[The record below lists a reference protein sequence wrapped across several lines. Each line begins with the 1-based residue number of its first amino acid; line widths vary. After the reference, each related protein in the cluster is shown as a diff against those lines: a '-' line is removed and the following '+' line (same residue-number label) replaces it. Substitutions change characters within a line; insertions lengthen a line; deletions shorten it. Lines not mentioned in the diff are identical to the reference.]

1 MITIRSI
8 NGEIL
13 THFDNS
19 VPDGNPYFEPVM
31 TDDME
36 SLVSSFSFSVPLEVE
51 DSVYLQGLNQVLTKD
66 RYGDLRLFIITDVY
80 EEWTTVGGSVKV
92 DCEDISISEMNDIVV
107 SPFNGISFEDT
118 LNKTFNNS
126 GWTLQYGANWKDVD
140 NTTFVLEE
148 YDNMRSVIASIIDT
162 YGCQFKFL
170 AQENQ
175 YGEIT
180 RVVEVFKTRGVDTGK
195 YFYYDRDLLGIERDI
210 QHSNIKTAIHP
221 YYTGYNGKT
230 YTLYDFYPVNPDPD
244 FQKDKKSTLIIN
256 KEASKLYDD
265 GNSYRIMPYK
275 AEVEG
280 DPELVYREAIKE
292 LKKYAE
298 PIYTYKVNV
307 ILLQN
312 LYGWDG
318 EDIELGDTVW
328 MKERVGNREL
338 GLEARVTAYE
348 YHEDDPSADVV
359 TFSNFKEIDTTD
371 AKEIAERIFIAYAN
385 SADGKVDFS
394 IDDSTNRAYMG
405 VYTSATKTQST
416 DPDTY
421 TWSRTK
427 GEDGNSAPTLDLTS
441 SQQVMKLKSDGTPD
455 GEQTIIFTA
464 IKQNSTEAIVWEAIP
479 YKGNVVQPAIT
490 LDGTGDVKTL
500 DSSQW
505 DKDWTRLQV
514 TVTMGN
520 LKDIQTIVMV
530 SDGATGASGTAIVG
544 FLTNE
549 STTFAAN
556 PEGVVDDY
564 SNGSGRFV
572 IYEGT
577 KEVTSGVVYT
587 KVSNVGIN
595 FLINATTGEYIVSN
609 MTQDHAQAVVKA
621 VYKEVTITKFLSF
634 SKSRQGQAG
643 EAGTVHTAYSHVGSF
658 PEFVQGARPNEYRM
672 SEGVTLLSNNSATF
686 PIYNTFMVDGD
697 GRWFTRAQR
706 SKPTLNPNTLSMY
719 NTIPVPIDQLERN
732 LVGKRV
738 MISARFRASQDI
750 DRFTLMSAYV
760 TSSGT
765 VNLPMNDK
773 EVKITSEFLEYSDVI
788 ENWVEGITTLRFCPR
803 QPLGLQDVTDITV
816 DMSEFKL
823 TVLEPE
829 EEAIPDPWIPP
840 ISRPLKN
847 IKNIFDGGNGR
858 DFVSA
863 ASSIVTNTHNITVSE
878 WGVSDAV
885 TTKTTGGTS
894 VNKASLHVKPDV
906 FYYADGNTYYAMRIK
921 VRNNSTT
928 DVVSVVGNATPYN
941 QNNTQIPPSKSVWAY
956 LPVFLPTK
964 DSAITMQLRV
974 LSADKNVDVTWSNP
988 EIYEYNID
996 HGFTTT
1002 PPTPN
1007 LLEYLGV
1014 STISS
1019 PKPSENPADYSWSL
1033 IKGADGEQGIAGQK
1047 GEDGRTP
1054 YFHTAYTN
1062 STDFRNYDYS
1072 GNPNLL
1078 PKINKSAFTL
1088 GTGGSV
1094 TDGDDNEVIFTLDG
1108 SGQLLKYDTRFKL
1121 PPLLNG
1127 ETYTISCEI
1136 KFHSDVVGDLKNIK
1150 LVYNYLPGGATMID
1164 TDRPL
1169 TDPTLNKW
1177 IKLKGTRQVQYT
1189 ANAPQQWYIVLLDF
1203 ISANRIT
1210 GTISLRNIK
1219 VEKGSTATPYQPNL
1233 LDAPYYLSKVAL
1245 GENIANPTKTFPINT
1260 SAYLVYTGANTE
1272 PYIAGQKYTVTMKAT
1287 KPATQT
1293 FNVFIDSG
1301 SIGVGSMTPVEGLTD
1316 VWQKTFTVSQ
1326 ANINAG
1332 VTNRLAIYQ
1341 VPNSSVGDVQ
1351 IDWLKIEKGDTRT
1364 PNIDSYKY
1372 LGNYTDFEQ
1381 ADSLNPTK
1389 YSWSLI
1395 KGTDGA
1401 DGKPAQLLTV
1411 QSDTPV
1417 MRFDSNDGV
1426 IAGQVVTFNAFK
1438 QGIESSIVWKATPYK
1453 GNTAQPDIILGGTGD
1468 TRTLNGSQWAS
1479 GVTTIKVN
1487 VNAGGFT
1494 DTVTITKVKD
1504 GAKGDKGDSGADGIA
1519 GKDGVGL
1526 KSTTVNYAPSAS
1538 GTVAPASG
1546 WQAQVPTV
1554 APNNFLWTR
1563 TEWTYTDNST
1573 EVGYSV
1579 AKMGADGAKGDDGIA
1594 GKDGVGIDE
1603 TLIEYAFNTSGSV
1616 KPTSGWSTSI
1626 PVVPAGQYLWTRTT
1640 WTYTD
1645 GTNEQGFTVAKQ
1657 GEKGDKGDTGA
1668 SGKDGIAGKDGV
1680 GIKTTAISYAGS
1692 SNGTTAPVTGWQEQV
1707 PTVAP
1712 NNFLWTRT
1720 VWTYTDNSTETG
1732 YSVAKMGAD
1741 GAKGDDG
1748 IAGKDGVGIVSTVI
1762 EYATSTSGTTKP
1774 LTGWTTTVPTVP
1786 QGNFLWTRTTWN
1798 YSDDTSEQGF
1808 TVARQGSNGSNGADA
1823 YSPILTN
1830 ESTTFAASPTGV
1842 VTDWSV
1848 GNGVFMVY
1856 RGTTRVTTGVT
1867 YAVESVSNSEGTI
1880 NASTGAYSITN
1891 LTKDN
1896 GTITFKATIGSV
1908 VLTKT
1913 MSLSKSR
1920 QGLEGAQGAQ
1930 GIQGVR
1936 GVAIYN
1942 PTEPS
1947 GDIEEGATWFQTE
1960 SATND
1965 LVIAMYTRKSGVWVK
1980 TPVAAGALQVEQL
1993 SAISADIGNVTA
2005 GNILGIKI
2013 TGSEF
2018 LQTWNIDQGTEVQKG
2033 ETRLYNG
2040 AIRQIDSVTNKTTGN
2055 VRVYSTATI
2064 SNGEINGTRNVKWD
2078 DGSIRQLA
2086 NLTISGAEISMYNS
2100 EEGVGYQG
2108 TITAKAL
2115 TNIGWKTLQMG
2126 SLFEAKESNPPQY
2139 KVIWQLDGTRI
2150 IKFRGQFGLKSGNMT
2165 ANTSYYPF
2173 RSENT
2178 ASSGT
2183 SYVPA
2188 EIIPNRTAF
2197 GYGATSAYHGGRL
2210 AMTTAPNLLFNSAE
2224 AVSYCSLE
2232 SFQYIIE

>member
-36 SLVSSFSFSVPLEVE
+36 SLVSSFSFSVPLELE
-51 DSVYLQGLNQVLTKD
+51 DTVYLQGLNQVLTKD
-66 RYGDLRLFIITDVY
+66 RQGALRLFIITDVY
-80 EEWTTVGGSVKV
+80 EEWTTVGGMVKV
-92 DCEDISISEMNDIVV
+92 DCEDISISEMNDIVI
-107 SPFNGISFEDT
+107 SPFNGISFQDT
-118 LNKTFNNS
+118 LNKTFNGS
-126 GWTLQYGANWKDVD
+126 GWTLEYGANWKDVD
-140 NTTFVLEE
+140 NTTMVLEE
-148 YDNMRSVIASIIDT
+148 YDNMRSVIASIVDT
-162 YGCQFKFL
+162 YGCQFKFK

-180 RVVEVFKTRGVDTGK
+180 RVAEVYKTRGTDTGK
-195 YFYYDRDLLGIERDI
+195 YFYYDRDLIGIERDI

-230 YTLYDFYPVNPDPD
+230 YSLYDFVPVNPDPD
-244 FQKDKKSTLIIN
+244 FRKDKKSTLIIN
-256 KEASKLYDD
+256 KAASELYDD

-275 AEVEG
+275 TEVEG

-312 LYGWDG
+312 LYGWEG

-348 YHEDDPSADVV
+348 YHEDDPSSDVV

-371 AKEIAERIFIAYAN
+371 AKEIAERVFIAYAN
-385 SADGKVDFS
+385 SPDGTVDFS

-405 VYTSATKTQST
+405 VYTSATRTQST

-427 GEDGNSAPTLDLTS
+427 GEDGNSAPSLDLTA

-455 GEQTIIFTA
+455 GDQTIIFTA
-464 IKQNSTEAIVWEAIP
+464 IKQNSTTAIVWEAIP
-479 YKGNVVQPAIT
+479 YKGNLVQPAIT
-490 LDGTGDVKTL
+490 LDGTGDVRTL
-500 DSSQW
+500 TSAQW

-530 SDGATGASGTAIVG
+530 SDGATGASGTAVVG

-564 SNGSGRFV
+564 TNGSGRFV

-577 KEVTSGVVYT
+577 KEVTSGVAYT

-595 FLINATTGEYIVSN
+595 LLINATTGEYIVSN
-609 MTQDHAQAVVKA
+609 MTQDQAQAVVKA

-643 EAGTVHTAYSHVGSF
+643 EAGTVQTAYAHVGEF
-658 PEFVQGARPNEYRM
+658 PPEYVRGQRVNQLIYPEQVKAV
-672 SEGVTLLSNNSATF
+672 SNSAAVYPATTVSELDDNGKYF
-686 PIYNTFMVDGD
+686 YKVYRTNIENQPQVLSIYNTINI
-697 GRWFTRAQR
+697 
-706 SKPTLNPNTLSMY
+706 LNDNQPRVQTPLA
-719 NTIPVPIDQLERN
+719 
-732 LVGKRV
+732 GKRLL
-738 MISARFRASQDI
+738 ISAKFRVSRNVENVLFMSYATSPTGNIRFSKDQTRINLTTEWETISQYVDYFPDEATAIRFTPQDI
-750 DRFTLMSAYV
+750 RVSSGDMSDFEFYYKDFQIEFVDSENDVPSEAVPSTKIKLSDGKNYAPANWGDSNGSVLTNVRDVTVPEWDTNQAIATTTAGGTTRFKSIMTTGKILDPSVSQEASIYIRNDHDTQMLEVVSNVNGSAFIRPHEAMRVYLPKSTTSLAAIAWHILIRVPDISDEAKFTWFSPEFTL
-760 TSSGT
+760 
-765 VNLPMNDK
+765 
-773 EVKITSEFLEYSDVI
+773 F
-788 ENWVEGITTLRFCPR
+788 
-803 QPLGLQDVTDITV
+803 
-816 DMSEFKL
+816 
-823 TVLEPE
+823 
-829 EEAIPDPWIPP
+829 
-840 ISRPLKN
+840 
-847 IKNIFDGGNGR
+847 
-858 DFVSA
+858 
-863 ASSIVTNTHNITVSE
+863 
-878 WGVSDAV
+878 
-885 TTKTTGGTS
+885 
-894 VNKASLHVKPDV
+894 
-906 FYYADGNTYYAMRIK
+906 
-921 VRNNSTT
+921 
-928 DVVSVVGNATPYN
+928 
-941 QNNTQIPPSKSVWAY
+941 
-956 LPVFLPTK
+956 
-964 DSAITMQLRV
+964 
-974 LSADKNVDVTWSNP
+974 NV
-988 EIYEYNID
+988 D

-1033 IKGADGEQGIAGQK
+1033 
-1047 GEDGRTP
+1047 
-1054 YFHTAYTN
+1054 
-1062 STDFRNYDYS
+1062 
-1072 GNPNLL
+1072 
-1078 PKINKSAFTL
+1078 
-1088 GTGGSV
+1088 V
-1094 TDGDDNEVIFTLDG
+1094 
-1108 SGQLLKYDTRFKL
+1108 
-1121 PPLLNG
+1121 
-1127 ETYTISCEI
+1127 
-1136 KFHSDVVGDLKNIK
+1136 
-1150 LVYNYLPGGATMID
+1150 
-1164 TDRPL
+1164 
-1169 TDPTLNKW
+1169 
-1177 IKLKGTRQVQYT
+1177 
-1189 ANAPQQWYIVLLDF
+1189 
-1203 ISANRIT
+1203 
-1210 GTISLRNIK
+1210 
-1219 VEKGSTATPYQPNL
+1219 
-1233 LDAPYYLSKVAL
+1233 
-1245 GENIANPTKTFPINT
+1245 
-1260 SAYLVYTGANTE
+1260 
-1272 PYIAGQKYTVTMKAT
+1272 
-1287 KPATQT
+1287 
-1293 FNVFIDSG
+1293 
-1301 SIGVGSMTPVEGLTD
+1301 
-1316 VWQKTFTVSQ
+1316 
-1326 ANINAG
+1326 
-1332 VTNRLAIYQ
+1332 
-1341 VPNSSVGDVQ
+1341 
-1351 IDWLKIEKGDTRT
+1351 
-1364 PNIDSYKY
+1364 
-1372 LGNYTDFEQ
+1372 
-1381 ADSLNPTK
+1381 
-1389 YSWSLI
+1389 
-1395 KGTDGA
+1395 KGTDGT
-1401 DGKPAQLLTV
+1401 DGKPAQLLTL

-1417 MRFDSNDGV
+1417 MRFDSDDV
-1426 IAGQVVTFNAFK
+1426 VVSGQVVTFNAFK
-1438 QGIESSIVWKATPYK
+1438 QGIESGTTWTATPYK
-1453 GNTAQPDIILGGTGD
+1453 GNVAQPNITLGGTGD
-1468 TRTLNGSQWAS
+1468 TRTLNASQWAS
-1479 GVTTIKVN
+1479 GVTTVKVV

-1526 KSTTVNYAPSAS
+1526 KSTTVTYAPSAS

-1546 WQAQVPTV
+1546 WQTQVPTV
-1554 APNNFLWTR
+1554 APNNFLWTK
-1563 TEWTYTDNST
+1563 TEWTYTDLST

-1594 GKDGVGIDE
+1594 GKDGVGIED
-1603 TLIEYAFNTSGSV
+1603 TLIEYAMSASGTV
-1616 KPTSGWSTSI
+1616 KPTSGWTTSI
-1626 PVVPAGQYLWTRTT
+1626 PVVPAGQFLWTRTT

-1645 GTNEQGFTVAKQ
+1645 STTEQGFTVAKQ

-1680 GIKTTAISYAGS
+1680 GIKTTAITYAGS
-1692 SNGTTAPVTGWQEQV
+1692 SSGTTAPVTGWQEQV

-1720 VWTYTDNSTETG
+1720 IWTYTDNTTETG

-1774 LTGWTTTVPTVP
+1774 VTGWTTTVPTVP
-1786 QGNFLWTRTTWN
+1786 QGQFLWTRTTWN

-1867 YAVESVSNSEGTI
+1867 YAVESVSNAEGTI
-1880 NASTGAYSITN
+1880 NASSGAYSITN

-1920 QGLEGAQGAQ
+1920 QGAEGAQGAQ

-1936 GVAIYN
+1936 GVAIYS
-1942 PTEPS
+1942 PTEPF
-1947 GDIEEGATWFQTE
+1947 GDVEEGATWFQTE

-1965 LVIAMYTRKSGVWVK
+1965 LVIAMYTRKNGAWVK

-2018 LQTWNIDQGTEVQKG
+2018 LQTWNIDQGTELQKG

-2040 AIRQIDSVTNKTTGN
+2040 AIRQIDSITNKTTGN
-2055 VRVYSTATI
+2055 ERVYSTATV

-2078 DGSIRQLA
+2078 NGSIRQLA
-2086 NLTISGAEISMYNS
+2086 NLTISGSEIRMYNS

-2115 TNIGWKTLQMG
+2115 TNLGWKTIQLG
-2126 SLFEAKESNPPQY
+2126 SLFEVKESNPPQY
-2139 KVIWQLDGTRI
+2139 KVIWQLDGTRV
-2150 IKFRGQFGLKSGNMT
+2150 IKFRGQFGLKSGNMA
-2165 ANTSYYPF
+2165 ANTTYYPF

-2178 ASSGT
+2178 SSSGT
-2183 SYVPA
+2183 TYVPS
-2188 EIIPNRTAF
+2188 EIIPDRTAF
-2197 GYGATSAYHGGRL
+2197 GYGATNAYHGGRL

-2224 AVSYCSLE
+2224 SVSYCSLE
-2232 SFQYIIE
+2232 AFQYIIE

>member
-180 RVVEVFKTRGVDTGK
+180 RVAEVFKTRGVDTGK

-292 LKKYAE
+292 LKKYEE

-328 MKERVGNREL
+328 MKERVGRREL

-455 GEQTIIFTA
+455 GEQAIIFTA

-479 YKGNVVQPAIT
+479 YKGNLVQPPIT
-490 LDGTGDVKTL
+490 LDGSGDVKTL
-500 DSSQW
+500 KSSQW

-514 TVTMGN
+514 TVTMGA

-530 SDGATGASGTAIVG
+530 SDGATGASGTAVVG

-549 STTFAAN
+549 STTFAASSD
-556 PEGVVDDY
+556 GTVADY
-564 SNGSGRFV
+564 TNGNGRFV

-577 KEVTSGVVYT
+577 KEVTSGVVYS
-587 KVSNVGIN
+587 KESNVGIN
-595 FLINATTGEYIVSN
+595 LLINSNTGEYIVSN
-609 MTQDHAQAVVKA
+609 MTQDQAQAVVKA

-634 SKSRQGQAG
+634 SKSRQGQTGASSNL
-643 EAGTVHTAYSHVGSF
+643 HTAWAHVGEF
-658 PEFVQGARPNEYRM
+658 PEFVKGAKPNEYRISDRIIM
-672 SEGVTLLSNNSATF
+672 VSNNASTF
-686 PIYNTFMVDGD
+686 PVISTFMMDEDGT
-697 GRWFTRAQR
+697 WFSRVTRD
-706 SKPTLNPNTLSMY
+706 KLELNPSTLSLY
-719 NTIPVPIDQLERN
+719 NTITVSDDMLEQS

-738 MISARFRASQDI
+738 MISAKFRSS
-750 DRFTLMSAYV
+750 TPVSEVVMMSAYV
-760 TSSGT
+760 TPSGT
-765 VNLPMNDK
+765 TNLPLNGVRKPLTTDF
-773 EVKITSEFLEYSDVI
+773 VEFSDVI
-788 ENWVEGITTLRFCPR
+788 EDWKEGTHTLRFCPR
-803 QPLGLQDVTDITV
+803 EPVGLSDVGGLKFDMTGFRITI
-816 DMSEFKL
+816 
-823 TVLEPE
+823 LESGETPKPE
-829 EEAIPDPWIPP
+829 PWIPP
-840 ISRPLKN
+840 LSRDLKN
-847 IKNIFDGGNGR
+847 PTNIFTGGNTR
-858 DFVSA
+858 DFLSA
-863 ASSIVTNTHNITVSE
+863 SNSVVTNTHGVSVPA
-878 WGVSDAV
+878 WGVTDAV
-885 TTKTTGGTS
+885 TTTATGGS
-894 VNKASLHVKPDV
+894 SQNRAQLPVNASGSYL
-906 FYYADGNTYYAMRIK
+906 ADGKTGYTMSMY

-928 DVVSVVGNATPYN
+928 EGISLIANGAPYN
-941 QNNTQIPPSKSVWAY
+941 QNQVRIPPNTSGRIY
-956 LPVFLPTK
+956 LPYFVPSSG
-964 DSAITMQLRV
+964 SAIVFQVRTIT
-974 LSADKNVDVTWSNP
+974 AGTAVDFTWSKP
-988 EIYEYNID
+988 EIYEYNIK
-996 HGFTTT
+996 HGFTIN
-1002 PPTPN
+1002 PPQPN
-1007 LLEYLGV
+1007 ELEYLGV
-1014 STISS
+1014 YSDGNVKGTR
-1019 PKPSENPADYSWSL
+1019 NPADYSWSL
-1033 IKGADGEQGIAGQK
+1033 
-1047 GEDGRTP
+1047 
-1054 YFHTAYTN
+1054 
-1062 STDFRNYDYS
+1062 
-1072 GNPNLL
+1072 
-1078 PKINKSAFTL
+1078 
-1088 GTGGSV
+1088 V
-1094 TDGDDNEVIFTLDG
+1094 
-1108 SGQLLKYDTRFKL
+1108 
-1121 PPLLNG
+1121 
-1127 ETYTISCEI
+1127 
-1136 KFHSDVVGDLKNIK
+1136 
-1150 LVYNYLPGGATMID
+1150 
-1164 TDRPL
+1164 
-1169 TDPTLNKW
+1169 
-1177 IKLKGTRQVQYT
+1177 
-1189 ANAPQQWYIVLLDF
+1189 
-1203 ISANRIT
+1203 
-1210 GTISLRNIK
+1210 
-1219 VEKGSTATPYQPNL
+1219 
-1233 LDAPYYLSKVAL
+1233 
-1245 GENIANPTKTFPINT
+1245 
-1260 SAYLVYTGANTE
+1260 
-1272 PYIAGQKYTVTMKAT
+1272 
-1287 KPATQT
+1287 
-1293 FNVFIDSG
+1293 
-1301 SIGVGSMTPVEGLTD
+1301 
-1316 VWQKTFTVSQ
+1316 
-1326 ANINAG
+1326 
-1332 VTNRLAIYQ
+1332 
-1341 VPNSSVGDVQ
+1341 
-1351 IDWLKIEKGDTRT
+1351 
-1364 PNIDSYKY
+1364 
-1372 LGNYTDFEQ
+1372 
-1381 ADSLNPTK
+1381 
-1389 YSWSLI
+1389 
-1395 KGTDGA
+1395 KGTDGT
-1401 DGKPAQLLTV
+1401 DGAPAQLLTV

-1417 MRFDSNDGV
+1417 MRFDSTDTV
-1426 IAGQVVTFNAFK
+1426 ISGQVVTFNAFK
-1438 QGIESSIVWKATPYK
+1438 QGIESGIIWKATPYK
-1453 GNTAQPDIILGGTGD
+1453 GNTAQPDITLGGTGD

-1479 GVTTIKVN
+1479 GVTTIKVT

-1603 TLIEYAFNTSGSV
+1603 TLIEYASSASGTV

-1680 GIKTTAISYAGS
+1680 GIASTAISYAGS

-1707 PTVAP
+1707 PTVDP

-1947 GDIEEGATWFQTE
+1947 GNIEEGATWFQTE

-1965 LVIAMYTRKSGVWVK
+1965 LVIAMYTRKNGIWVK

-2055 VRVYSTATI
+2055 ERVYSTATI

-2086 NLTISGAEISMYNS
+2086 NLTISGSEIRMYNS

-2115 TNIGWKTLQMG
+2115 TNLGWKTLQMG
-2126 SLFEAKESNPPQY
+2126 SLFEAKEGNPPQY
-2139 KVIWQLDGTRI
+2139 KINWQLDGTRI

-2165 ANTSYYPF
+2165 ASTSYYPF

-2178 ASSGT
+2178 PSSGT

-2188 EIIPNRTAF
+2188 EITPNRTAF

-2224 AVSYCSLE
+2224 SVTYCSLE
-2232 SFQYIIE
+2232 TFQYIIE